1 MLLVDVNNVYKI
13 FERGGR
19 DFTALNDVNFSV
31 NSGDFINIVGKSG
44 SGKSTLLTILSAIQ
58 DPTKGDVR
66 VLERKISEMTDDEK
80 SHYRNEFVGYVP
92 QTLGTLSTLNVIDN
106 VRLSHFFMKREGD
119 GIKRAKELLDMCG
132 ILHLKDEFPRKLSGG
147 EVKRVLIARAL
158 MNEPKILLADEPTS
172 DLDSATSFEIMEMLK
187 KINDDGTTIII
198 VTHDD
203 DLLKYGSRLLEMS
216 DGKLKEVT
224 HNADN

>member
-58 DPTKGDVR
+58 EPTKGGVR

-106 VRLSHFFMKREGD
+106 VRLPHFFMQREGD
-119 GIKRAKELLDMCG
+119 GIKRAEGLLDMCVRF
-132 ILHLKDEFPRKLSGG
+132 HDKYEFPRNLSGG

-172 DLDSATSFEIMEMLK
+172 DLDSATSSEIMEMLK
-187 KINDDGTTIII
+187 KINDNGTTIII

>member
-1 MLLVDVNNVYKI
+1 MFLVDVNNVYKI

-19 DFTALNDVNFSV
+19 DFTALNDVNFFV

-58 DPTKGDVR
+58 VPTKGDVR

-106 VRLSHFFMKREGD
+106 VRLPHFFMKREGD
-119 GIKRAKELLDMCG
+119 GIKRAEELLDMCG
-132 ILHLKDEFPRKLSGG
+132 ILHLKYEFPRNLSGG

-172 DLDSATSFEIMEMLK
+172 DLDSATSSEIMEMLK
-187 KINDDGTTIII
+187 KINDNGTTIII

>member
-19 DFTALNDVNFSV
+19 DFTALNDVDFSV

-58 DPTKGDVR
+58 DPTKGDVI

-106 VRLSHFFMKREGD
+106 VRLPHFFMKREGD
-119 GIKRAKELLDMCG
+119 GIKRAEELLDMCG
-132 ILHLKDEFPRKLSGG
+132 ILHLKYEFPRNLSGG

>member
-19 DFTALNDVNFSV
+19 DFTVLNDVDFSV

-106 VRLSHFFMKREGD
+106 VRLPHFFMKREGD
-119 GIKRAKELLDMCG
+119 GIKRAEELLDMCG
-132 ILHLKDEFPRKLSGG
+132 ILHLKYEFPRNLSGG

-172 DLDSATSFEIMEMLK
+172 DLDSATSSEIMEMLK
-187 KINDDGTTIII
+187 KINDNGTTIII

-203 DLLKYGSRLLEMS
+203 DLLKYGSRLLELS

>member
-106 VRLSHFFMKREGD
+106 VRLPHFFMKREGD
-119 GIKRAKELLDMCG
+119 GIKRAEELLDMCG
-132 ILHLKDEFPRKLSGG
+132 ILHLKYEFPRNLSGG

-203 DLLKYGSRLLEMS
+203 DLLKYGSRLLELS

>member
-19 DFTALNDVNFSV
+19 DFTTLNDVNFSV

-44 SGKSTLLTILSAIQ
+44 SGKSMLLTILSAIQ

-106 VRLSHFFMKREGD
+106 VRLPHFFMKREGD
-119 GIKRAKELLDMCG
+119 GIKRAEELLGMCG
-132 ILHLKDEFPRKLSGG
+132 ILHLKYEFPRNLSGG

-172 DLDSATSFEIMEMLK
+172 DLDSATSSEIMEMLK
-187 KINDDGTTIII
+187 KINDNGTTIII

>member
-19 DFTALNDVNFSV
+19 DFTALNDVDFSV

-106 VRLSHFFMKREGD
+106 VRLPHFFMKREGD
-119 GIKRAKELLDMCG
+119 GIKRAEELLDMCG
-132 ILHLKDEFPRKLSGG
+132 IIHLKYEFPRNLSGG

>member
-1 MLLVDVNNVYKI
+1 MLLIDVNNVYKI

-19 DFTALNDVNFSV
+19 DFTALNDVSFSV
-31 NSGDFINIVGKSG
+31 NSGDFINIIGKSG

-58 DPTKGDVR
+58 EPSKGDVK

-80 SHYRNEFVGYVP
+80 SNYRNEFVGYVP
-92 QTLGTLSTLNVIDN
+92 QSLGTLSTLNVIDN
-106 VRLSHFFMKREGD
+106 VRLPHFFMKRDGD
-119 GIKRAKELLDMCG
+119 GMKRAKELLDMCG
-132 ILHLKDEFPRKLSGG
+132 ILHLKHEFPRNLSGG

-172 DLDSATSFEIMEMLK
+172 DLDSATSYEIMEMLK
-187 KINDDGTTIII
+187 KINDGKTTIII

-203 DLLKYGSRLLEMS
+203 DLLRYGSRLLEMS
-216 DGKLKEVT
+216 DGKLKEVVQ
-224 HNADN
+224 NADK

>member
-58 DPTKGDVR
+58 VPTKGDVR

-106 VRLSHFFMKREGD
+106 VRLPHFFMKREGD

-132 ILHLKDEFPRKLSGG
+132 ILNLKDEFPRNLSGG

>member
-92 QTLGTLSTLNVIDN
+92 QTFGTLSTLNVIDN
-106 VRLSHFFMKREGD
+106 VRLPHFFMKREGD
-119 GIKRAKELLDMCG
+119 GIKRAEELLDMCG
-132 ILHLKDEFPRKLSGG
+132 ILHLKYEFPRNLSGG

-172 DLDSATSFEIMEMLK
+172 DLDSATSSEIMEMLK
-187 KINDDGTTIII
+187 KINDNGTTIII

>member
-1 MLLVDVNNVYKI
+1 MLLIDVNNVYKI

-19 DFTALNDVNFSV
+19 DFTALNDVSFSV
-31 NSGDFINIVGKSG
+31 NSGDFINIIGKSG

-58 DPTKGDVR
+58 EPSKGDVK

-80 SHYRNEFVGYVP
+80 SNYRNEFVGYVP
-92 QTLGTLSTLNVIDN
+92 QSLGTLSTLNVIDN
-106 VRLSHFFMKREGD
+106 VRIPHFFMKRYGD
-119 GIKRAKELLDMCG
+119 GMKRAKELLDMCG
-132 ILHLKDEFPRKLSGG
+132 ILHLKHEFPRNLSGG

-172 DLDSATSFEIMEMLK
+172 DLDSATSYEIMEMLK
-187 KINDDGTTIII
+187 KINDGKTTIII

-203 DLLKYGSRLLEMS
+203 DLLRYGSRLLEMS
-216 DGKLKEVT
+216 DGKLKEVVQ
-224 HNADN
+224 NADK

>member
-106 VRLSHFFMKREGD
+106 VRLPHFFMKREGD
-119 GIKRAKELLDMCG
+119 GIKRAEELLDMCG
-132 ILHLKDEFPRKLSGG
+132 ILHLKYEFPRNLSGG

-158 MNEPKILLADEPTS
+158 MNDPKILLADEPTS

>member
-19 DFTALNDVNFSV
+19 DFTTLNDVNFSV

-106 VRLSHFFMKREGD
+106 VRLPHFFMKREGD
-119 GIKRAKELLDMCG
+119 GIKRAEELLGMCG
-132 ILHLKDEFPRKLSGG
+132 ILHLKYEFPRNLSGG

-172 DLDSATSFEIMEMLK
+172 DLDSATSSEIMEMLK
-187 KINDDGTTIII
+187 KINDNGTTIII

>member
-58 DPTKGDVR
+58 EPTKGDVR

-106 VRLSHFFMKREGD
+106 VRLPHFFMKREGD
-119 GIKRAKELLDMCG
+119 GIKRAEELLDMCG
-132 ILHLKDEFPRKLSGG
+132 ILHLKYEFPRNLSGG

-172 DLDSATSFEIMEMLK
+172 DLDSATSSEIMEMLK
-187 KINDDGTTIII
+187 KINDNGTTIII

>member
-1 MLLVDVNNVYKI
+1 MLLVDVNNVYKV
-13 FERGGR
+13 FERGDR
-19 DFTALNDVNFSV
+19 DFTALNDVSFSI

-58 DPTKGDVR
+58 EPTKGGVR

-106 VRLSHFFMKREGD
+106 VRLPHFFMKREGD
-119 GIKRAKELLDMCG
+119 GIKRAEELLDMCG
-132 ILHLKDEFPRKLSGG
+132 ILHLKYEFPRNLSGG

-172 DLDSATSFEIMEMLK
+172 DLDSATSSEIMEMLK
-187 KINDDGTTIII
+187 KINDNGTTIII

-203 DLLKYGSRLLEMS
+203 DLLKYGSRPLEMS

>member
-19 DFTALNDVNFSV
+19 DFTALNDVDFSV

-58 DPTKGDVR
+58 EPTKGDVR

-106 VRLSHFFMKREGD
+106 VRLPHFFMKREGD
-119 GIKRAKELLDMCG
+119 GIKRAEELLDMCG
-132 ILHLKDEFPRKLSGG
+132 ILHLKYEFPRNLSGG

-172 DLDSATSFEIMEMLK
+172 DLDSATSSEIMEMLK
-187 KINDDGTTIII
+187 KINDNGTTIII

-203 DLLKYGSRLLEMS
+203 DLLKYGSRLLELS

>member
-92 QTLGTLSTLNVIDN
+92 QILGTLSTLNVIDN
-106 VRLSHFFMKREGD
+106 VRLPHFFMKREGD
-119 GIKRAKELLDMCG
+119 GIKRAEELLDMCG
-132 ILHLKDEFPRKLSGG
+132 ILHLKYEFPRNLSGG

-187 KINDDGTTIII
+187 KINDNGTTIII

>member
-19 DFTALNDVNFSV
+19 YFTALNDVNFSV

-106 VRLSHFFMKREGD
+106 VRLPHFFMKREGD
-119 GIKRAKELLDMCG
+119 GIKRAEELLDMCG
-132 ILHLKDEFPRKLSGG
+132 ILHLKDEFPRNLSGG

>member
-1 MLLVDVNNVYKI
+1 MLLVDVNNVYKV

-19 DFTALNDVNFSV
+19 DFTALSDVSFSI

-58 DPTKGDVR
+58 EPTKGDVK

-92 QTLGTLSTLNVIDN
+92 QTLGTLSTLNVVNN
-106 VRLSHFFMKREGD
+106 VRLPHFFMKRDGD
-119 GIKRAKELLDMCG
+119 GIKRAEELLDICG
-132 ILHLKDEFPRKLSGG
+132 ILHLKYEFPRNLSGG

>member
-92 QTLGTLSTLNVIDN
+92 QTFGTLSTLNVIDN
-106 VRLSHFFMKREGD
+106 VRLPHFFMKREGD
-119 GIKRAKELLDMCG
+119 GIKRAEELLDMCG
-132 ILHLKDEFPRKLSGG
+132 ILHLKYEFPRNLSGG
-147 EVKRVLIARAL
+147 EVKRVLIA
-158 MNEPKILLADEPTS
+158 
-172 DLDSATSFEIMEMLK
+172 
-187 KINDDGTTIII
+187 
-198 VTHDD
+198 
-203 DLLKYGSRLLEMS
+203 
-216 DGKLKEVT
+216 
-224 HNADN
+224 

>member
-58 DPTKGDVR
+58 EPTKGDVR

-106 VRLSHFFMKREGD
+106 VRLPHFFMKREGD
-119 GIKRAKELLDMCG
+119 GIKRAEELLGMCG
-132 ILHLKDEFPRKLSGG
+132 ILHLKYEFPRNLSGG

-187 KINDDGTTIII
+187 KINDNGTTIII

>member
-106 VRLSHFFMKREGD
+106 VRLPHFFMKREGD
-119 GIKRAKELLDMCG
+119 GIKRAEELLGMCG
-132 ILHLKDEFPRKLSGG
+132 ILHLKYEFPRNLSGG
-147 EVKRVLIARAL
+147 ELKRVLIARAL

>member
-106 VRLSHFFMKREGD
+106 VRLPHFFMKREGD
-119 GIKRAKELLDMCG
+119 GIKRAEELLDMCG
-132 ILHLKDEFPRKLSGG
+132 ILHLKYEFPRNLSGG

-158 MNEPKILLADEPTS
+158 MNDPKILLADEPTS
-172 DLDSATSFEIMEMLK
+172 DLDSATSSEIMEMLK
-187 KINDDGTTIII
+187 KINDNGTTIII

>member
-19 DFTALNDVNFSV
+19 DFTALSDVSFSI

-58 DPTKGDVR
+58 EPTKGDVR

-106 VRLSHFFMKREGD
+106 VRLPHFFMKREGD
-119 GIKRAKELLDMCG
+119 GIKRAEELLDMCG
-132 ILHLKDEFPRKLSGG
+132 ILHLKYEFPRNLSGG

-203 DLLKYGSRLLEMS
+203 DLLKYGSRLLELS

>member
-58 DPTKGDVR
+58 DPTKGGVR

-106 VRLSHFFMKREGD
+106 VRLPHFFMKREGD
-119 GIKRAKELLDMCG
+119 GIKRAEELLDMCG
-132 ILHLKDEFPRKLSGG
+132 ILHLKYEFPRNLSGG

-172 DLDSATSFEIMEMLK
+172 DLDSATSSEIMEMLK
-187 KINDDGTTIII
+187 KINDNGKTIII

>member
-19 DFTALNDVNFSV
+19 YFTALNDVNFSV

-92 QTLGTLSTLNVIDN
+92 QTLG
-106 VRLSHFFMKREGD
+106 RL
-119 GIKRAKELLDMCG
+119 
-132 ILHLKDEFPRKLSGG
+132 
-147 EVKRVLIARAL
+147 
-158 MNEPKILLADEPTS
+158 
-172 DLDSATSFEIMEMLK
+172 
-187 KINDDGTTIII
+187 
-198 VTHDD
+198 
-203 DLLKYGSRLLEMS
+203 
-216 DGKLKEVT
+216 
-224 HNADN
+224 